1 MRNLQLECVPS
12 WRFCNIK
19 NGEKIPFDNGWQ
31 KSPRTLQ
38 DIWSDNVGV
47 MLGSASH
54 GLCAIDFDG
63 ENAIDHF
70 NKTFPNIDITSLDT
84 VMWTSGKPYRFQAA
98 FNVPREYWIV
108 LKRKVVNNL
117 ELRWAGCQSVVP
129 PSKLNDGREY
139 FWLKSPDKYP
149 VMDIPE
155 EILVYWLQLIYN
167 DVTKYDDVTDYQH
180 DSTDRY
186 DVEFVDELL
195 KNVNL
200 YVGNLRGDY
209 DVWRTIAWAT
219 CSEVGMM
226 EAKMLMLRY
235 WPDKTRKEM
244 KTLTSWKPRTDTPKI
259 GTLIKLSKLS
269 KEHIKDMELEFRMR
283 KLKNNGIQRSKSF
296 IKRQQEYKQE
306 LDDIKLLRE
315 VIEERKHGSNK

>member
-1 MRNLQLECVPS
+1 MTMRNLQLECVPS

-149 VMDIPE
+149 VMDLPN
-155 EILVYWLQLIYN
+155 EILVYWLELIYEEIS
-167 DVTKYDDVTDYQH
+167 KYDNVQPY
-180 DSTDRY
+180 DSNKLSLGS
-186 DVEFVDELL
+186 EIVDELL
-195 KNVNL
+195 SRISSK
-200 YVGNLRGDY
+200 VGTLKGDY

-219 CSEVGMM
+219 CSEVGIS
-226 EAKMLMLRY
+226 EAKRLMLKY
-235 WPDKTRKEM
+235 WHYKTNKELQ
-244 KTLTSWKPRTDTPKI
+244 TLVSWKPRGDTPKV
-259 GTLIKLSKLS
+259 GTLIKLS
-269 KEHIKDMELEFRMR
+269 
-283 KLKNNGIQRSKSF
+283 GIT
-296 IKRQQEYKQE
+296 KQE
-306 LDDIKLLRE
+306 MYELQVKYKKIKEPSIKSLIYQFNR
-315 VIEERKHGSNK
+315 N